1 MNYVFPTKHPSS
13 PDFCWTGG
21 SQFSSNEVFYFLC
34 REGRKPL
41 GDQVPMLSLASRPQ
55 QGQGHSHLPPPPLP
69 HFGSPWRL
77 KDDWWHWWWGCDL
90 PTSWTEAALSTT
102 AFDQRRSYLA
112 AGLVGRN
119 RSAWNW
125 DSRWVQ
131 DISGKCRKGVQT
143 SYYSIWLCCFC
154 SSSVGMVNEK
164 VVKGS
169 EFPEY
174 LTVSAF
180 LDPCRSGY
188 RRSTAQRLHCTGSP
202 GYRWISGLRDVI
214 VRSISCLW
222 CPEVL
227 LSCFWSSAR
236 IDGTVLCSLFP

>member
-1 MNYVFPTKHPSS
+1 MYFLQSTQVLLISVELEVLSS
-13 PDFCWTGG
+13 PAMRFFIFSAGKGGNPLEIRCPCW
-21 SQFSSNEVFYFLC
+21 VWPAD
-34 REGRKPL
+34 R
-41 GDQVPMLSLASRPQ
+41 SRAQPP
-55 QGQGHSHLPPPPLP
+55 SPPPLP
-69 HFGSPWRL
+69 CFRSPRRL
-77 KDDWWHWWWGCDL
+77 KDDWWRWWWGCDL

-102 AFDQRRSYLA
+102 AFDQRHSYLA
-112 AGLVGRN
+112 AGLAGRN

>member
-1 MNYVFPTKHPSS
+1 M
-13 PDFCWTGG
+13 
-21 SQFSSNEVFYFLC
+21 YFLQ
-34 REGRKPL
+34 GT
-41 GDQVPMLSLASRPQ
+41 QVLLISVAMEVLSLPATRFFISSAGKGGNPSEIRHPHWVSPADRSRARGTATFPFRSRQ
-55 QGQGHSHLPPPPLP
+55 
-69 HFGSPWRL
+69 RL
-77 KDDWWHWWWGCDL
+77 KDEQQHWWGGRDL
-90 PTSWTEAALSTT
+90 PTSWTEPALPTT
-102 AFDQRRSYLA
+102 AFDQHHSYPAA
-112 AGLVGRN
+112 AGPGGRN

-125 DSRWVQ
+125 VSWRVQ
-131 DISGKCRKGVQT
+131 DNSGKCRKGVQT
-143 SYYSIWLCCFC
+143 SYYWMLEILLRCFC

-180 LDPCRSGY
+180 LDPCWSGY
-188 RRSTAQRLHCTGSP
+188 RRTTAQRLHCTGSP
-202 GYRWISGLRDVI
+202 GYRWISGLQDVI